1 MRTLTLAA
9 AFLLGAATL
18 AALLASQPVRW
29 IDADEQAT
37 NYPVGPHHFGTYE
50 QDRERDAGW

>member
-1 MRTLTLAA
+1 MRTAALAA

-18 AALLASQPVRW
+18 AALLASQPTQW

-37 NYPVGPHHFGTYE
+37 DYDLEGL
-50 QDRERDAGW
+50 A